1 MEHFDSFRLKNV
13 RVVDPERGETR
24 EGELCVRGGVFAAE
38 TDGPAIDCGGLC
50 AAPGL
55 VDMHVH
61 LREPGQ
67 TEKEDIASGCT
78 AAAAGGVTTVAC
90 MANTTPPTDAPE
102 RVKFIL
108 GRAEG
113 MPARVLPIACVTE
126 GMAGERLTDF
136 AALREAG
143 AAAFSD
149 DGRPVTNAALMLAAL
164 QTGELIIAHS
174 EDASLTDGRAINAG
188 PVADKLGLPGRP
200 ACAEEYMV
208 ARDALLAL
216 ATGGRVHIAHVSTAL
231 SVDIIRRAKAA
242 GARIS
247 CETAPHYFTFTE
259 DDVLRLGTD
268 AKMFPP
274 LRTARD
280 REAIIEGL
288 ADGTIDAVATD
299 HAPHTAA
306 EKALGLEKAPG
317 GVVGLETSLAASI
330 TALGGRMSLPEIFR
344 RLSYTPARLLGIDGG
359 SLAPGARADIVL
371 FDPEEAFTVDPA
383 KFRSKGRSTPF
394 RGMTLRGAVK
404 ATYLAGKL
412 VYKA

>member
-1 MEHFDSFRLKNV
+1 MENAFKLVNV
-13 RVVDPERGETR
+13 IVVDPERGEVR
-24 EGELCVRGGVFAAE
+24 PGEVCVRDGRIAE
-38 TDGPAIDCGGLC
+38 GLEGCPELDCGGLC

-67 TEKEDIASGCT
+67 TEKEDIASGCA

-90 MANTTPPTDAPE
+90 MANVTPPTDTPE
-102 RVKFIL
+102 RVKYIL
-108 GRAEG
+108 ARAEG
-113 MPARVLPIACVTE
+113 APARVLPVACVTE

-136 AALREAG
+136 AALKAAG

-149 DGRPVTNAALMLAAL
+149 DGRPIGNAALMLAAL
-164 QTGELIIAHS
+164 ETGELIIAHS
-174 EDASLTDGRAINAG
+174 EDASLTDGRAVNAG

-216 ATGGRVHIAHVSTAL
+216 TSGGRVHIAHISTAL
-231 SVDIIRRAKAA
+231 SVDIVRRAKAA
-242 GARIS
+242 GARIT

-259 DDVLRLGTD
+259 EDVLRLGTD
-268 AKMFPP
+268 GKMFPP

-288 ADGTIDAVATD
+288 ADGTIDCIATD

-317 GVVGLETSLAASI
+317 GVVGLETSLAASL
-330 TALGGRMSLPEIFR
+330 TALVGRMSLPEIVKK
-344 RLSYTPARLLGIDGG
+344 LSTAPARILGIDGG

-371 FDPEEAFTVDPA
+371 FDPEETFTVDPA
-383 KFRSKGRSTPF
+383 RFKSKGRSTPF
-394 RGMTLRGAVK
+394 AGMTLRGAVK
-404 ATYLAGKL
+404 ATYLEGRL